1 MRSRIPLIHLREHFI
16 TLMYGDNGPL
26 SQYIEVKGGND
37 SCNLDDSVGVWIQPC
52 HLHIDPNQS
61 LVLFHGAPSL
71 KSKLHRSES

>member
-1 MRSRIPLIHLREHFI
+1 MRSRIPLIHLCEHFI

-71 KSKLHRSES
+71 KSKLHRSGS